1 LAFAFPVEDEEEIKP
16 IIQQLRKEHHS
27 ARHHCFAWRL
37 GFDGANYRVNDDG
50 EPSGTAGRPIY
61 GQMLSFGV
69 TNTLIVV
76 VRYFGGT
83 LLGVSGL
90 INAYKSAA
98 MLALQ
103 NSWIVEKPVEKQVRV
118 VFGYPAQ
125 NTVMKIIKDIG
136 AEVKQSVYNLDC
148 TIVVSIRLGKS
159 KSFLEQLS
167 KIEGV
172 KTDVV
177 NNG

>member
-1 LAFAFPVEDEEEIKP
+1 
-16 IIQQLRKEHHS
+16 
-27 ARHHCFAWRL
+27 
-37 GFDGANYRVNDDG
+37 
-50 EPSGTAGRPIY
+50 
-61 GQMLSFGV
+61 
-69 TNTLIVV
+69 
-76 VRYFGGT
+76 
-83 LLGVSGL
+83 
-90 INAYKSAA
+90 
-98 MLALQ
+98 
-103 NSWIVEKPVEKQVRV
+103 
-118 VFGYPAQ
+118 
-125 NTVMKIIKDIG
+125 MKIIKDIG